1 MFRAISE
8 NKGRKE
14 CKRVV
19 GIPLKSFKVNF
30 SLGRPEWQQ
39 SYTTTSR
46 EFHNLKK
53 LTGNRAILDNEY
65 LKPNHSNF
73 KLVHKNKKKPFLTT
87 SARDFVPFQMKEE
100 DKSKLNQDNIKFLRA
115 SKLVLGD
122 HIPEAK
128 SMYGYIYEDPKEQS
142 SRYQYDK
149 VKFKYDP
156 YNLHPITQ
164 KPIWKDPNNMYPF
177 DYYNKDKDKHYV
189 TNRNVPFINTEYKK
203 VWDPITNR
211 YLPGSLRCLSESK

>member
-1 MFRAISE
+1 M
-8 NKGRKE
+8 
-14 CKRVV
+14 

-30 SLGRPEWQQ
+30 TLGRPEWQQ

-53 LTGNRAILDNEY
+53 LAGNRAILDNEY

-73 KLVHKNKKKPFLTT
+73 KLIHFPQKKPFLTT
-87 SARDFVPFQMKEE
+87 NARDFVPIQMKEE
-100 DKSKLNQDNIKFLRA
+100 DKSKLNQENIKFLRA
-115 SKLVLGD
+115 SKIILGD
-122 HIPEAK
+122 HIPEAH
-128 SMYGYIYEDPKEQS
+128 SMYGYIYEDPKKQS

-149 VKFKYDP
+149 VKFRYDP

-164 KPIWKDPNNMYPF
+164 KPIWKDPNNMNPF

-203 VWDPITNR
+203 IWDPITNR
-211 YLPGSLRCLSESK
+211 YFPGSLRCMSETK